1 MKSRHN
7 EISSHPDG
15 EFGDLAVE
23 CIICGNTNIFMLG
36 YVKVNDGGDET
47 VLFVCRN
54 PCVGLEK
61 CDDFKWNP

>member
-1 MKSRHN
+1 
-7 EISSHPDG
+7 
-15 EFGDLAVE
+15 
-23 CIICGNTNIFMLG
+23 MLG